1 MTAVAEQVPT
11 TLEPARPR
19 LSPRAEGV
27 TVAVGTWLMLG
38 LFVDGWAHGNLEQLE
53 TFFTPWHAAFY
64 SGFIATASWIAWQAL
79 RRPGRGLARVP
90 LGYGLGLVGVVIFGI
105 GGVGDLLWHSIFGIE
120 QDVEA
125 LFSPTHLLLFVG
137 MLLILSSPLRAAWA
151 ADPLDAA
158 PRYSRFLPTLA
169 SVTLSTVLVAFMWQ
183 FQSAFLDGDPFGP
196 FARGYYELISPVA
209 SVMATTLILLAPLV
223 LMARRWVLPFG
234 TATTLFAVPAVLVSA
249 LGQFWAPGLMAAGIV
264 AGLLTDVLIRVL
276 RVRPG
281 ANARLWLLGLLAPL
295 VLWSLWFAAGA
306 ATLGGVWFSVEVWS
320 GTILWAG
327 LMGGLLA
334 VLMSPPRPGLAA
346 GAPEV

>member
-1 MTAVAEQVPT
+1 MTAVAEQVRT

-38 LFVDGWAHGNLEQLE
+38 LFVDGWAHGNLQQLE

-64 SGFIATASWIAWQAL
+64 SGFIATASWIGWQAL

-90 LGYGLGLVGVVIFGI
+90 LGYGLGLLGVVIFGI

-158 PRYSRFLPTLA
+158 PRYARFLPTLA

-183 FQSAFLDGDPFGP
+183 FQSAFLDGDAFGP

-249 LGQFWAPGLMAAGIV
+249 LG
-264 AGLLTDVLIRVL
+264 
-276 RVRPG
+276 
-281 ANARLWLLGLLAPL
+281 
-295 VLWSLWFAAGA
+295 S
-306 ATLGGVWFSVEVWS
+306 S
-320 GTILWAG
+320 GRRGSWPPASWP
-327 LMGGLLA
+327 A
-334 VLMSPPRPGLAA
+334 CSPTC
-346 GAPEV
+346 